1 VEKRRRNRA
10 VSITGKSVM
19 KEMYNRA
26 VGNCLRAYIFIM
38 LLVTMLIESCINV
51 YAGNSGILWDTYGDT
66 RLEIDRRDPEVNQPF
81 VVNNLFP
88 GDVISQDYKVKVCHK
103 GTVQLHFQTAVR
115 PGYEQLGKVLK
126 LRVEVEG
133 EVLYDGLMTE
143 MPKTITYSVVPDKR
157 RTVISEVDYLLTTYL
172 DTDVGNE
179 YQNQDLIADFQWW
192 VLVKEQSEGGYSGEE
207 GDHGDGGAPSDE
219 EQIKNLEVLGRYA
232 ETGDEQA
239 DGYLMVLPRT
249 GDIIGWIGGVAIVSG
264 VIFLMLCLFGKRRK
278 EEEDEA

>member
-1 VEKRRRNRA
+1 MEKRRRNRA
-10 VSITGKSVM
+10 VSITWKCVM
-19 KEMYNRA
+19 KGMYNRT
-26 VGNCLRAYIFIM
+26 VGNCLRAYMFIM
-38 LLVTMLIESCINV
+38 LLATMLIESCINV
-51 YAGNSGILWDTYGDT
+51 YAGNSGILWDMYGDT

-133 EVLYDGLMTE
+133 EVLYDGLMTK
-143 MPKTITYSVVPDKR
+143 MPKSIMYSVVPDKR

-179 YQNQDLIADFQWW
+179 YQNQDLVADLQWW
-192 VLVKEQSEGGYSGEE
+192 VFVKEQSGGGYGGE
-207 GDHGDGGAPSDE
+207 DPSDE
-219 EQIKNLEVLGRYA
+219 ELTKNLEVLGRYE
-232 ETGDEQA
+232 ETGYEQA

-249 GDIIGWIGGVAIVSG
+249 GDIIGWINGMAVVSG
-264 VIFLMLCLFGKRRK
+264 ALFLMICLFEKKRK